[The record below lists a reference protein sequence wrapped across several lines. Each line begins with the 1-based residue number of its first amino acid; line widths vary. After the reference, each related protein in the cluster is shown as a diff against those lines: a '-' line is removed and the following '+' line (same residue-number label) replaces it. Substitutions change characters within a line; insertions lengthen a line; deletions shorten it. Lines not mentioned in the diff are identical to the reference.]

1 MNDNEHDLLAL
12 AQRLLNLQGF
22 HQDLTINSHFVD
34 RVNPPDNSLN
44 PTTHSL
50 SLTIQP
56 GTRTATFYHG
66 MAYRGQW
73 FERVD
78 KYDLVEEALDAFMNA
93 VTANAPVRNAH
104 YQQAE

>member
-1 MNDNEHDLLAL
+1 MRTGLSASDKLTTQETGRRLNTLLS
-12 AQRLLNLQGF
+12 NL
-22 HQDLTINSHFVD
+22 S
-34 RVNPPDNSLN
+34 
-44 PTTHSL
+44 
-50 SLTIQP
+50 
-56 GTRTATFYHG
+56 G
-66 MAYRGQW
+66 MAYRCQW